1 MLPEGEHRVLRNRA
15 RRREDDESAP
25 DPPIGSSGV
34 ILARAPL
41 RLPLGGGGTDLPSYY
56 RRQGGFILAASIT
69 KYVYV
74 AVNRPSADDLI
85 RLKYSRS
92 EEVASVEEL
101 LHDLARPALR
111 HLDIKRNI
119 EISSMADVPAG
130 SGLGS
135 SSTYLVALL
144 TALLA
149 LQRRTMTTH
158 ELAELSCLLEI
169 DVAGHAAGKQDHYT
183 AAFGG
188 ISMLEIKPDG
198 TVDVQPARI
207 SITTLEELRNGLVL
221 FFTGLTRTADVILQ
235 DQVARTEKEDGAVL
249 DSLDEVKELGYR
261 IRAALET
268 DDLEAF
274 GELLDVHWRRKKQR
288 SSAISNPCIDE
299 WYELGKR
306 NGALGG
312 KLVGAGGG
320 GFLLFYCPAE
330 HRHQLRHAMAR
341 TGLKEMPFDFDHY
354 GAKVLVSL

>member
-1 MLPEGEHRVLRNRA
+1 M
-15 RRREDDESAP
+15 
-25 DPPIGSSGV
+25 

-92 EEVASVEEL
+92 EEVVSVDDL

-111 HLDIKRNI
+111 HLDVDRNI

-130 SGLGS
+130 TGLGS
-135 SSTYLVALL
+135 SSTYLVTLL

-149 LQRRTMTTH
+149 LKRETLTTH
-158 ELAELSCLLEI
+158 ELAELSCHLEI

-183 AAFGG
+183 AAYGG
-188 ISMLEIKPDG
+188 INALEIKPDG
-198 TVDVQPARI
+198 TVDVTDAGI
-207 SITTLEELRNGLVL
+207 SITTMEELRNGLVL
-221 FFTGLTRTADVILQ
+221 FFTGLTRTADVILRE
-235 DQVARTEKEDGAVL
+235 QVVGTEKEDGAVL

-261 IRAALET
+261 IHATLQT

-274 GELLDVHWRRKKQR
+274 GDLLNVHWKQKKRRSK
-288 SSAISNPCIDE
+288 AISNPEIDQ
-299 WYELGKR
+299 WYELGRR

-341 TGLKEMPFDFDHY
+341 TGLREMPFDFDHY

>member
-1 MLPEGEHRVLRNRA
+1 MIV
-15 RRREDDESAP
+15 
-25 DPPIGSSGV
+25 
-34 ILARAPL
+34 ARAPL

-56 RRQGGFILAASIT
+56 SRRGGFILAASIT

-85 RLKYSRS
+85 RLKYSKS
-92 EEVASVEEL
+92 ETVATVDEL

-111 HLDIKRNI
+111 HLGIDRNV

-130 SGLGS
+130 TGLGS
-135 SSTYLVALL
+135 SSTYLVTLL
-144 TALLA
+144 TALHA
-149 LQRRTMTTH
+149 LQRKQIGTG
-158 ELAELSCLLEI
+158 ELAELSCHLEI

-188 ISMLEIKPDG
+188 VTALEIKPDG
-198 TVDVQPARI
+198 TVDVKPAAI
-207 SITTLEELRNGLVL
+207 SLTTLEELRNGLVL

-235 DQVARTEKEDGAVL
+235 DQVDKTERADSEVL

-261 IRAALET
+261 IQAALET
-268 DDLEAF
+268 DDLDTF
-274 GELLDVHWRRKKQR
+274 GELLNVHWQQKKRR
-288 SSAISNPCIDE
+288 SSAISNPQIDE
-299 WYELGKR
+299 WYELGLR

-320 GFLLFYCPAE
+320 GFLLFYCPAQ
-330 HRHQLRHAMAR
+330 HRQELRNAMAC
-341 TGLKEMPFDFDHY
+341 TGLREMPFDFDMY

>member
-1 MLPEGEHRVLRNRA
+1 MIV
-15 RRREDDESAP
+15 
-25 DPPIGSSGV
+25 
-34 ILARAPL
+34 ARAPL

-56 RRQGGFILAASIT
+56 QREGGFILAASID

-74 AVNRPSADDLI
+74 TVNRPAADDLI
-85 RLKYSRS
+85 RLKYTRS
-92 EEVASVEEL
+92 EEVATVSEL
-101 LHDLARPALR
+101 LHDLARPALQ
-111 HLDIKRNI
+111 HLGIDRNI

-130 SGLGS
+130 TGLGS

-149 LQRRTMTTH
+149 LTRETLTTQ
-158 ELAELSCLLEI
+158 ELAELSYHLEI
-169 DVAGHAAGKQDHYT
+169 DIAGHAAGKQDHYT

-188 ISMLEIKPDG
+188 ITALEIKPDG
-198 TVDVQPARI
+198 TVDVQRPPI
-207 SITTLEELRNGLVL
+207 SITTMEELRNGLVL
-221 FFTGLTRTADVILQ
+221 FFTGLTRTADLILNEQVRRTGTDDSAVI
-235 DQVARTEKEDGAVL
+235 

-268 DDLEAF
+268 DNLDAF
-274 GELLDVHWRRKKQR
+274 GELLNVHWGQKKRR
-288 SSAISNPCIDE
+288 SDAISNPQIDA
-299 WYELGKR
+299 WYEEGLR

-330 HRHQLRHAMAR
+330 HRQGLRHAMAR
-341 TGLKEMPFDFDHY
+341 TGLRETPFHFDDY

>member
-1 MLPEGEHRVLRNRA
+1 MIV
-15 RRREDDESAP
+15 
-25 DPPIGSSGV
+25 
-34 ILARAPL
+34 ARAPL

-74 AVNRPSADDLI
+74 AVNRPSADELI

-92 EEVASVEEL
+92 EEVASLDEL
-101 LHDLARPALR
+101 CHDLARPALR
-111 HLDIKRNI
+111 HLDVDRNI

-130 SGLGS
+130 TGRGS
-135 SSTYLVALL
+135 SSTYLVTLL

-149 LQRRTMTTH
+149 LKRETLTTH
-158 ELAELSCLLEI
+158 ELAELSCHLEI

-188 ISMLEIKPDG
+188 IVAMEIKPDG
-198 TVDVQPARI
+198 VVDVQQAPI

-221 FFTGLTRTADVILQ
+221 FFTGLTRTADAILR
-235 DQVARTEKEDGAVL
+235 DQAIRTEKEDGAVV
-249 DSLDEVKELGYR
+249 DSLDEVRELGYR

-268 DDLEAF
+268 DDLDAF
-274 GELLDVHWRRKKQR
+274 GDLLNVHWQQKRRR
-288 SSAISNPCIDE
+288 SMSISNPQVDE
-299 WYELGKR
+299 WYELGRR

-330 HRHQLRHAMAR
+330 HRQQLRNAMAR
-341 TGLKEMPFDFDHY
+341 TGLREMPFDFDHY